1 MGEGMPRLLTVK
13 KAASEIHVCAETV
26 RRAIRAGKLAAYR
39 RPGGYRVSTTD
50 LQAYMDTYHCPAS
63 EMINPTWNYV
73 AANGRS
79 SGGKREKE
87 NDFRLAQRTRNAL
100 AKR

>member
-13 KAASEIHVCAETV
+13 KAAFEIQFCAETL

-39 RPGGYRVSTTD
+39 RPGGYRISTTD
-50 LQAYMDTYHCPAS
+50 LKAYMDTYHCPAS
-63 EMINPTWNYV
+63 EMISPTWNYV
-73 AANGRS
+73 AANGRL
-79 SGGKREKE
+79 SGGKKDKE
-87 NDFRLAQRTRNAL
+87 NDFRLAQRTRTAL